1 MSTLNG
7 KIAVVTGGNS
17 GIGYAS
23 AKELKS
29 QGAIVIITGRN
40 SEKVQIA
47 SKNLGVKGIVGDVG
61 SISAIENLVEQV
73 NKDFGKIDVL
83 LVNAGIFQAAPIG

>member
-7 KIAVVTGGNS
+7 KVQT
-17 GIGYAS
+17 AS
-23 AKELKS
+23 QE
-29 QGAIVIITGRN
+29 
-40 SEKVQIA
+40 
-47 SKNLGVKGIVGDVG
+47 LGVKGIVGDVG